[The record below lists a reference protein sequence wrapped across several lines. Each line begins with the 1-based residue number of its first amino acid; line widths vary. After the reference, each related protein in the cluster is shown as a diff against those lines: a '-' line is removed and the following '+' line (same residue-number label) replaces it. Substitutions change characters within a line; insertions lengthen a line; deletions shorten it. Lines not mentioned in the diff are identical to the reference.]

1 MPFKSIQGVG
11 LFMRARNVWA
21 EVDLSAIA
29 HNVQVTRKVL
39 KPGTKICA
47 VVKADA
53 YGHGAVPVAT
63 AALAAGVNYLAVS
76 MTQEAIE
83 LREAGIMAP
92 ILILGT
98 MTEEHEKA
106 LVDYN
111 ITQTVYDLSVA
122 QELSA
127 AALQENKIAKVHLAV
142 DTGMNRIGCRP
153 EEAADLAEAISKLP
167 HVELE
172 GMFSHFASA
181 DEADKEFANRQYQ
194 KFMQA
199 LNAIKERGIHIP
211 LVHIDNSAGIT
222 EMPGTECDMVR
233 QGITLYGLWP
243 SGDVLRSLDIRPAL
257 SLKAEVVFVK
267 DVPAGE
273 KIGYG
278 CTYETKKP
286 MKIATLP
293 LGYADGFSR
302 ALSNKG
308 YITIRGYKAP
318 IVGRI
323 CMDQFMV
330 DVSNVPDAH
339 RGDEAIIFGPGGVS
353 LEQMAKWVNTIPYE
367 LMCLLSTRVPRK
379 YTYQYTIKHYVNNR
393 F

>member
-1 MPFKSIQGVG
+1 
-11 LFMRARNVWA
+11 MRARNVWA

-39 KPGTKICA
+39 KPDTKICA

-63 AALAAGVNYLAVS
+63 AALAAGTSYLAVS
-76 MTQEAIE
+76 ITQEAIE

-106 LVDYN
+106 IVDYN
-111 ITQTVYDLSVA
+111 ITQTVYDLQVA

-127 AALQENKIAKVHLAV
+127 AAMQENKTVKVHLAV
-142 DTGMNRIGCRP
+142 DTGMNRIGCRV
-153 EEAADLAEAISKLP
+153 EEAADLAEAISRLP
-167 HVELE
+167 HVQLE

-181 DEADKEFANRQYQ
+181 DESDKSFAMLQYRRFKQAADEIA
-194 KFMQA
+194 A
-199 LNAIKERGIHIP
+199 RGIDIP
-211 LVHIDNSAGIT
+211 LKHIDNSAGIT
-222 EMPGTECDMVR
+222 EMPGTEFNMVR

-243 SGDVLRSLDIRPAL
+243 SSEVLRNLDIRPAL

-278 CTYETKKP
+278 CTYETPKP

-293 LGYADGFSR
+293 LGYADGYSR

-323 CMDQFMV
+323 CMDQFMA
-330 DVSNVPDAH
+330 DVSNVPDVH
-339 RGDEAIIFGPGGVS
+339 KGDEAVIFGPGGVS
-353 LEQMAKWVNTIPYE
+353 LETIAKWVGTIPYE

-379 YTYQYTIKHYVNNR
+379 YTYQYTIRHYVNNR
-393 F
+393 FQ

>member
-1 MPFKSIQGVG
+1 
-11 LFMRARNVWA
+11 MRARNVWA

-76 MTQEAIE
+76 MTQEALE

-111 ITQTVYDLSVA
+111 ITQTVYDLAVA

-127 AALQENKIAKVHLAV
+127 AALQENKVAKVHLAV

-181 DEADKEFANRQYQ
+181 DEMDQSFAESQYR
-194 KFMQA
+194 KFMEA
-199 LNAIKERGIHIP
+199 DRAIKDRGIQIP

-222 EMPGTECDMVR
+222 EMKHTECDMVR

-243 SGDVLRSLDIRPAL
+243 SDDVERCLDLKPAL

-278 CTYETKKP
+278 CTYETKAP
-286 MKIATLP
+286 MKVATIP
-293 LGYADGFSR
+293 LGYADGYSR
-302 ALSNKG
+302 ALSNRG

-318 IVGRI
+318 VVGRI

-330 DVSNVPDAH
+330 DVTNVPGVH
-339 RGDEAIIFGPGGVS
+339 KGDEAVIFGPGGVS
-353 LEQMAKWVNTIPYE
+353 LDQLAKWVGTIPYE

-379 YTYQYTIKHYVNNR
+379 YTYTYTIKHYENNR

>member
-1 MPFKSIQGVG
+1 
-11 LFMRARNVWA
+11 MRARNVWA

-76 MTQEAIE
+76 MTQEALE

-111 ITQTVYDLSVA
+111 ITQTVYDLAVA

-127 AALQENKIAKVHLAV
+127 AALQENKVAKVHLAV

-167 HVELE
+167 ILPAPMKWIKVLL
-172 GMFSHFASA
+172 
-181 DEADKEFANRQYQ
+181 KAN
-194 KFMQA
+194 
-199 LNAIKERGIHIP
+199 IE
-211 LVHIDNSAGIT
+211 NSWKLT
-222 EMPGTECDMVR
+222 
-233 QGITLYGLWP
+233 
-243 SGDVLRSLDIRPAL
+243 AL
-257 SLKAEVVFVK
+257 SRTEA
-267 DVPAGE
+267 
-273 KIGYG
+273 
-278 CTYETKKP
+278 
-286 MKIATLP
+286 
-293 LGYADGFSR
+293 SR
-302 ALSNKG
+302 FPWSTSITAL
-308 YITIRGYKAP
+308 
-318 IVGRI
+318 
-323 CMDQFMV
+323 
-330 DVSNVPDAH
+330 VS
-339 RGDEAIIFGPGGVS
+339 R
-353 LEQMAKWVNTIPYE
+353 
-367 LMCLLSTRVPRK
+367 R
-379 YTYQYTIKHYVNNR
+379 
-393 F
+393 

>member
-1 MPFKSIQGVG
+1 
-11 LFMRARNVWA
+11 MRARNVWA

-76 MTQEAIE
+76 MTQEALE

-111 ITQTVYDLSVA
+111 ITQTVYDLAVA

-127 AALQENKIAKVHLAV
+127 AALQENKVAKVHLAV

-172 GMFSHFASA
+172 GMFSQFASA
-181 DEADKEFANRQYQ
+181 DEMDKSFAESQYR
-194 KFMQA
+194 KFMEA
-199 LNAIKERGIHIP
+199 DRAVKDRGIQIP

-222 EMPGTECDMVR
+222 EMKHTECDMVR

-243 SGDVLRSLDIRPAL
+243 SDDVERCLDLKPAL

-278 CTYETKKP
+278 CTYETKAP
-286 MKIATLP
+286 MKVATIP
-293 LGYADGFSR
+293 LGYADGYSR
-302 ALSNKG
+302 ALSNRG

-318 IVGRI
+318 VVGRI

-330 DVSNVPDAH
+330 DVTNVPGVH
-339 RGDEAIIFGPGGVS
+339 KGDEAVIFGPGGVS
-353 LEQMAKWVNTIPYE
+353 LDQLAKWVGTIPYE

-379 YTYQYTIKHYVNNR
+379 YTYTYTIKHYENNR

>member
-1 MPFKSIQGVG
+1 
-11 LFMRARNVWA
+11 MRARNVWA

-76 MTQEAIE
+76 MTQEALE

-111 ITQTVYDLSVA
+111 ITQTVYDLAVA

-127 AALQENKIAKVHLAV
+127 AALQENKVAKVHLAV

-181 DEADKEFANRQYQ
+181 DEMDKSFAKSQYR
-194 KFMQA
+194 KFMEA
-199 LNAIKERGIHIP
+199 DRAIKDRGIQIP

-222 EMPGTECDMVR
+222 EMKHTECDMVR

-243 SGDVLRSLDIRPAL
+243 SDDVERCLDLKPAL

-273 KIGYG
+273 KISYG
-278 CTYETKKP
+278 CTYETKAP
-286 MKIATLP
+286 MKVATIP
-293 LGYADGFSR
+293 LGYADGYSR
-302 ALSNKG
+302 ALSNRG

-318 IVGRI
+318 VVGRI

-330 DVSNVPDAH
+330 DVTNVPGVH
-339 RGDEAIIFGPGGVS
+339 KGDEAVIFGPGGVS
-353 LEQMAKWVNTIPYE
+353 LDQLAKWVGTIPYE

-379 YTYQYTIKHYVNNR
+379 YTYTYTIKHYENNR

>member
-1 MPFKSIQGVG
+1 
-11 LFMRARNVWA
+11 MRARNVWA

-76 MTQEAIE
+76 MTQEALE

-111 ITQTVYDLSVA
+111 ITQTVYDLAVA

-127 AALQENKIAKVHLAV
+127 AALQENKVAKVHLAV

-181 DEADKEFANRQYQ
+181 DEMDKSFAENQYR
-194 KFMQA
+194 KFMEA
-199 LNAIKERGIHIP
+199 DRAIKDRGIQIP

-222 EMPGTECDMVR
+222 EMKHTECDMVR

-243 SGDVLRSLDIRPAL
+243 SDDVERCLDLKPAL

-278 CTYETKKP
+278 CTYETKAP
-286 MKIATLP
+286 MKVATIP
-293 LGYADGFSR
+293 LGYADGYSR
-302 ALSNKG
+302 ALSNRG

-318 IVGRI
+318 VVGRI

-330 DVSNVPDAH
+330 DVTNVPGVH
-339 RGDEAIIFGPGGVS
+339 KGDEAVIFGPGGVS
-353 LEQMAKWVNTIPYE
+353 LDQLAKWVGTIPYE

-379 YTYQYTIKHYVNNR
+379 YTYTYTIKHYENNR

>member
-1 MPFKSIQGVG
+1 
-11 LFMRARNVWA
+11 MRARNVWA

-76 MTQEAIE
+76 MTQEALE

-111 ITQTVYDLSVA
+111 ITQTVYDLAVA

-127 AALQENKIAKVHLAV
+127 ATLQENKVAKVHLAV

-181 DEADKEFANRQYQ
+181 DEMDKSFAESQYR
-194 KFMQA
+194 KFMEA
-199 LNAIKERGIHIP
+199 DRAIKDRGIQIP

-222 EMPGTECDMVR
+222 EMKHTECDMVR

-243 SGDVLRSLDIRPAL
+243 SDDVERCLDLKPAL

-278 CTYETKKP
+278 CTYETKAP
-286 MKIATLP
+286 MKVATIP
-293 LGYADGFSR
+293 LGYADGYSR
-302 ALSNKG
+302 ALSNRG

-318 IVGRI
+318 VVGRI

-330 DVSNVPDAH
+330 DVTNVPGVH
-339 RGDEAIIFGPGGVS
+339 KGDEAVIFGPGGVS
-353 LEQMAKWVNTIPYE
+353 LDQLAKWVGTIPYE

-379 YTYQYTIKHYVNNR
+379 YTYTYTIKHYENNR

>member
-1 MPFKSIQGVG
+1 
-11 LFMRARNVWA
+11 MRARNVWA

-76 MTQEAIE
+76 MTQEALE

-111 ITQTVYDLSVA
+111 ITQTVYDLAVA

-127 AALQENKIAKVHLAV
+127 AALQENKVAKVHLAV
-142 DTGMNRIGCRP
+142 DTGMNRP

-181 DEADKEFANRQYQ
+181 DEMDKSFAESQYR
-194 KFMQA
+194 KFMEA
-199 LNAIKERGIHIP
+199 DRAIKDRGIQIP

-222 EMPGTECDMVR
+222 EMKHTECDMVR

-243 SGDVLRSLDIRPAL
+243 SDDVERCLDLKPAL

-278 CTYETKKP
+278 CTYETKAP
-286 MKIATLP
+286 MKVATIP
-293 LGYADGFSR
+293 LGYADGYSR
-302 ALSNKG
+302 ALSNRG

-318 IVGRI
+318 VVGRI

-330 DVSNVPDAH
+330 DVTNVPGVH
-339 RGDEAIIFGPGGVS
+339 KGDEAVIFGPGGVS
-353 LEQMAKWVNTIPYE
+353 LDQLAKWVGTIPYE

-379 YTYQYTIKHYVNNR
+379 YTYTYTIKHYENNR

>member
-1 MPFKSIQGVG
+1 
-11 LFMRARNVWA
+11 MRVRNVWA

-76 MTQEAIE
+76 MTQEALE

-111 ITQTVYDLSVA
+111 ITQTVYDLAVA

-127 AALQENKIAKVHLAV
+127 AALQENKVAKVHLAV

-181 DEADKEFANRQYQ
+181 DEMDKSLAESQYR
-194 KFMQA
+194 KFMEA
-199 LNAIKERGIHIP
+199 DRAIKDRGIQIP

-222 EMPGTECDMVR
+222 EMKHTECDMVR

-243 SGDVLRSLDIRPAL
+243 SDDVERCLDLKPAL

-278 CTYETKKP
+278 CTYETKAP
-286 MKIATLP
+286 MKVATIP
-293 LGYADGFSR
+293 LGYADGYSR
-302 ALSNKG
+302 ALSNRG

-318 IVGRI
+318 VVGRI

-330 DVSNVPDAH
+330 DVTNVPGVH
-339 RGDEAIIFGPGGVS
+339 KGDEAVIFGPGGVS
-353 LEQMAKWVNTIPYE
+353 LDQLAKWVGTIPYE

-379 YTYQYTIKHYVNNR
+379 YTYTYTIKHYENNR

>member
-1 MPFKSIQGVG
+1 
-11 LFMRARNVWA
+11 MRVRNVWA

-76 MTQEAIE
+76 MTQEAVE

-98 MTEEHEKA
+98 MTPEHEKA
-106 LVDYN
+106 IVDYK
-111 ITQTVYDLSVA
+111 ITQTVYDLTTA
-122 QELSA
+122 QALSA
-127 AALQENKIAKVHLAV
+127 MALQENKTVKVHLAV

-153 EEAADLAEAISKLP
+153 SEAADLAEAISHLP

-172 GMFSHFASA
+172 GLFSHFATA
-181 DEADKEFANRQYQ
+181 DETNKDYAQHQVALFN
-194 KFMQA
+194 QA
-199 LNAIKERGIHIP
+199 VESIKARGIEIP
-211 LVHIDNSAGIT
+211 LIHLDNSAGIT
-222 EMPGTECDMVR
+222 EMPGTEFNMVR
-233 QGITLYGLWP
+233 QGITLYGWWP
-243 SGDVLRSLDIRPAL
+243 SKEVKQCLDIRPVM

-267 DVPAGE
+267 QVPAGE
-273 KIGYG
+273 KVSYG
-278 CTYETKKP
+278 CTYETKEP
-286 MKIATLP
+286 TLIATLP
-293 LGYADGFSR
+293 LGYADGVSR
-302 ALSNKG
+302 KLSNKG
-308 YITIRGYKAP
+308 YVSIRGYKAP
-318 IVGRI
+318 IIGRI

-330 DVSNVPDAH
+330 DVTHVPNVHA
-339 RGDEAIIFGPGGVS
+339 GDEAVIFGDGAIS
-353 LEQMAKWVNTIPYE
+353 LDQVADWCGTIGYE
-367 LMCLLSTRVPRK
+367 VLCLLSTRIPRK
-379 YTYQYTIKHYVNNR
+379 YTYHYTIRHYVNNH

>member
-1 MPFKSIQGVG
+1 
-11 LFMRARNVWA
+11 MRARNVWA

-76 MTQEAIE
+76 MTQEALE

-111 ITQTVYDLSVA
+111 ITQTVYDLAVA

-127 AALQENKIAKVHLAV
+127 AALQENKVAKVHLAV

-181 DEADKEFANRQYQ
+181 DEMDNSFAESQYR
-194 KFMQA
+194 KFMEA
-199 LNAIKERGIHIP
+199 DRAIKDRGIQIP

-222 EMPGTECDMVR
+222 EMKHTECDMVR

-243 SGDVLRSLDIRPAL
+243 SDDVERCLDLKPAL

-278 CTYETKKP
+278 CTYETKAP
-286 MKIATLP
+286 MKVATIP
-293 LGYADGFSR
+293 LGYADGYSR
-302 ALSNKG
+302 ALSNRG

-318 IVGRI
+318 VVGRI

-330 DVSNVPDAH
+330 DVTNVPGVH
-339 RGDEAIIFGPGGVS
+339 KGDEAVIFGPGGVS
-353 LEQMAKWVNTIPYE
+353 LDQLAKWVGTIPYE

-379 YTYQYTIKHYVNNR
+379 YTYTYTIKHYENNR

>member
-1 MPFKSIQGVG
+1 
-11 LFMRARNVWA
+11 MRARNVWA

-39 KPGTKICA
+39 NPDTKICA

-111 ITQTVYDLSVA
+111 ITQTVYDLAVA
-122 QELSA
+122 KELSA
-127 AALQENKIAKVHLAV
+127 AALQENKVAKVHLAV

-153 EEAADLAEAISKLP
+153 EEAADLAEAISRLP

-172 GMFSHFASA
+172 GMFSHFANA
-181 DEADKEFANRQYQ
+181 DEADKSFANLQYSRF
-194 KFMQA
+194 KQA
-199 LNAIKERGIHIP
+199 YDDIKARGINIP
-211 LVHIDNSAGIT
+211 LAHLDNSAGIT
-222 EMPGTECDMVR
+222 EMPGSEFNMVR

-243 SGDVLRSLDIRPAL
+243 SDEVHRNLDIRPAL

-278 CTYETKKP
+278 CTYETKEP
-286 MKIATLP
+286 RKIATLP
-293 LGYADGFSR
+293 LGYADGYSR

-323 CMDQFMV
+323 CMDQFMA
-330 DVSNVPDAH
+330 DVTDVPNVH
-339 RGDEAIIFGPGGVS
+339 KGDEAVIFGPGGVS
-353 LEQMAKWVNTIPYE
+353 LETIAKWTNTIPYE

-379 YTYQYTIKHYVNNR
+379 YTYQYTIRHYVDNR
-393 F
+393 FQS

>member
-1 MPFKSIQGVG
+1 
-11 LFMRARNVWA
+11 MRARNVWA

-76 MTQEAIE
+76 MTQEALE

-111 ITQTVYDLSVA
+111 ITQTVYDLAVA

-127 AALQENKIAKVHLAV
+127 AALQENKVAKVHLAV

-181 DEADKEFANRQYQ
+181 DKMDKSFAESQYRKFMEADR
-194 KFMQA
+194 
-199 LNAIKERGIHIP
+199 AIKDRGIQIP

-222 EMPGTECDMVR
+222 EMKHTECDMVR

-243 SGDVLRSLDIRPAL
+243 SDDVERCLDLKPAL

-278 CTYETKKP
+278 CTYETKAP
-286 MKIATLP
+286 MKVATIP
-293 LGYADGFSR
+293 LGYADGYSR
-302 ALSNKG
+302 ALSNRG

-318 IVGRI
+318 VVGRI

-330 DVSNVPDAH
+330 DVTNVPGVH
-339 RGDEAIIFGPGGVS
+339 KGDEAVIFGPGGVS
-353 LEQMAKWVNTIPYE
+353 LDQLAKWVGTIPYE

-379 YTYQYTIKHYVNNR
+379 YTYTYTIKHYENNR

>member
-1 MPFKSIQGVG
+1 
-11 LFMRARNVWA
+11 MRARNVWA

-76 MTQEAIE
+76 MTQEALE

-111 ITQTVYDLSVA
+111 ITQTVYDLAVA

-127 AALQENKIAKVHLAV
+127 AALQENKVAKVHLAV

-181 DEADKEFANRQYQ
+181 DEMDKSFAESQYR
-194 KFMQA
+194 KFMEA
-199 LNAIKERGIHIP
+199 DRAIKDRGIQIP

-222 EMPGTECDMVR
+222 EMKHTECDMVR

-243 SGDVLRSLDIRPAL
+243 SDDVERCLDLKPAL

-278 CTYETKKP
+278 CTYETKAP
-286 MKIATLP
+286 MKVATIP
-293 LGYADGFSR
+293 LGYADGYSR
-302 ALSNKG
+302 ALSN
-308 YITIRGYKAP
+308 RGYKAP
-318 IVGRI
+318 VVGRI

-330 DVSNVPDAH
+330 DVTNVPGVH
-339 RGDEAIIFGPGGVS
+339 KGDEAVIFGPGGVS
-353 LEQMAKWVNTIPYE
+353 LDQLAKWVGTIPYE

-379 YTYQYTIKHYVNNR
+379 YTYTYTIKHYENNR